1 MKFQTRHLIN
11 ALLLIVSSAFI
22 THSVQAQEN
31 AKDLTAAQKE
41 IQTALFELVGPRAAA
56 SEIIE
61 SPMEGVYQVDLG
73 DRIVFV
79 SKAGDH
85 LLLGDVFDTQR
96 RVSLSEEIKQTK
108 ALAIIDEIPE
118 SEMIVFAP
126 AETKRTITV
135 YTDVDCP
142 YCRKLHKEV
151 PTLVENGVKVRY
163 LWFPRSGINTPSY
176 DKAVSIWCADDQL
189 SAMDDAKLNNKIVN
203 ASCDPNPVSS
213 QYNSGQRVG
222 VRGTPTIV
230 VDDGTI
236 IGGYLPATDLL
247 VSLGLVS
254 EPIAEAGT
262 Q

>member
-1 MKFQTRHLIN
+1 MKIKTSQYIN
-11 ALLLIVSSAFI
+11 YFLLIASGLFI
-22 THSVQAQEN
+22 SYTAQAQEN
-31 AKDLTAAQKE
+31 PGAEGQDE
-41 IQTALFELVGPRAAA
+41 IKTALYELIGPSAAT

-61 SPMEGVYQVDLG
+61 SPMKGVYQVDLG
-73 DRIVFV
+73 DRILFV
-79 SKAGDH
+79 SKVGNH

-96 RVSLSEEIKQTK
+96 RVSLSDEIKQEK
-108 ALAIIDEIPE
+108 ALAIVGEIPE

-126 AETKRTITV
+126 EETRRTITV

-163 LWFPRSGINTPSY
+163 LWFPRSGVNTPSY
-176 DKAVSIWCADDQL
+176 DKAVSIWCAEDQL
-189 SAMDDAKLNNKIVN
+189 TAMDDAKLNNKIVN
-203 ASCDPNPVSS
+203 ASCKPNPVAD
-213 QYNSGQRVG
+213 QYASGQRVG

-236 IGGYLPATDLL
+236 IGGYLPAKDLL
-247 VSLGLVS
+247 ANLGLVS
-254 EPIAEAGT
+254 EPIAKAAT